1 MSICLVIMPSVL
13 HIASH
18 NGSTA
23 ICNARHISSERQ
35 GECEPATPCQSRMP
49 HHDPGVSDRDVY
61 GLAFEMDTVDL
72 GRI

>member
-1 MSICLVIMPSVL
+1 MSIHLLIMPSVL
-13 HIASH
+13 HVASH

-23 ICNARHISSERQ
+23 ICSACDISPERQ

-61 GLAFEMDTVDL
+61 GLAFEKDTVDL